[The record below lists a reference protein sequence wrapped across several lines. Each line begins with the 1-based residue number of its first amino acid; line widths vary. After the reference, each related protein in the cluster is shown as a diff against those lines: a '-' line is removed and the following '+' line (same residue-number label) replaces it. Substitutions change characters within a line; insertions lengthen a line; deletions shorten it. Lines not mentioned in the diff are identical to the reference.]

1 MFIFFQLSS
10 RDPKEL
16 FPTSSSKSLEP
27 TIAKYSETSFLLG
40 RDNTSVLVEETQ
52 GIEIKKTIKWRE
64 APIAVGKI
72 NIIISN
78 ENFFE
83 LQKCVHFLK

>member
-1 MFIFFQLSS
+1 MFQLST

-40 RDNTSVLVEETQ
+40 RDNTSVLVEE
-52 GIEIKKTIKWRE
+52 GKDIEIKKTIKWKE
-64 APIAVGKI
+64 APIAVGM
-72 NIIISN
+72 N
-78 ENFFE
+78 
-83 LQKCVHFLK
+83 FLKLFKLSDYGNQLHIEVL